1 MHADACSFLF
11 LSLCDTC
18 TNVEN
23 IELFEI
29 DFNSNYYFKPQ
40 SQINY
45 NMKVIYNHKLYND
58 VYARVSNIILK
69 LDIMIELFS
78 SIHTFNQQIYFFL
91 SDATSFPP
99 FFVSSNAIAAALNSS
114 TVNTCDLHSGQVKLE
129 D

>member
-1 MHADACSFLF
+1 MPMHAVFCSYLYVTHVQRLKI
-11 LSLCDTC
+11 LSYLKLILIVT
-18 TNVEN
+18 TTSSHSHKS
-23 IELFEI
+23 I
-29 DFNSNYYFKPQ
+29 
-40 SQINY
+40 Y

-114 TVNTCDLHSGQVKLE
+114 TVNTCDLQSGQVKLE